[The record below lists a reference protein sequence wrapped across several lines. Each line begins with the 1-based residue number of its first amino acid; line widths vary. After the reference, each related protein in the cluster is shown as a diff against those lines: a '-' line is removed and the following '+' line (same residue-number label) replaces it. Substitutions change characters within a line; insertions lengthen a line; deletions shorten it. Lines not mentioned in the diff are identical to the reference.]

1 MNFETHLHYVEE
13 LELYNITAEPTEY
26 IITNNSNINYSINY
40 LHYILIIIIIFYQ
53 RILSA

>member
-26 IITNNSNINYSINY
+26 IITNNANINYSINY